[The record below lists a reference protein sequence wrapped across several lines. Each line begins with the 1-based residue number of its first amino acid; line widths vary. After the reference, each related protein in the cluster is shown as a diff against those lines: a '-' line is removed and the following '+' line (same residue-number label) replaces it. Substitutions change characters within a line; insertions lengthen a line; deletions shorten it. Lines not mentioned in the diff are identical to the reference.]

1 MTFVRKSYGEITD
14 SILAQITKG
23 VVSEKYEHAPS
34 RTKYKLGYPNVKDIV
49 SVKGTLKGAPFTFR
63 KGTDYRLS
71 DGMLEWLREGEKPD
85 RYTPFFAYYL
95 VDVPR
100 GITDVNPGSVT
111 RTLVESVALEMDFLY
126 AQMNQV
132 YNAGFIDTA
141 TGKALDLVVSML
153 GVTRKAAGYAMG
165 EVTFGRNNPPG
176 SLEVSSET
184 YVFDGKDR
192 YELKNPMVKEI
203 KKVECDIDGKRTA
216 FTEGT
221 DYALESDKL
230 AWLPGGKRP
239 SPGSVFTI
247 DYAVYEK
254 IAIPINTTVSTY
266 SRNPENIKTF
276 RTTKEAVLACKPDGK
291 WETEVPVMAMAA
303 GKEGNL
309 FAGSINVMP
318 KPVPGIEYVIN
329 KRDIMNGTEVESD
342 AELRGRAK
350 RALEMAGKATL
361 RSLKAAVQGV
371 EGVTGEVVVID
382 QPDNIPGII
391 QIIASGGDDAEI
403 KKAIEDTRSAGILV
417 EFKRPSIV
425 PLDIK
430 LTLFVVEGV
439 DKAEARA
446 KVDGTVREY
455 LGTLNIGD
463 GVVISQVVKAALNIP
478 GVRDVRDVTVN
489 DSKENID
496 IRQDE
501 RGEFKTLEIYVE
513 E

>member
-34 RTKYKLGYPNVKDIV
+34 RTKYRLGYPNIKDIV

-85 RYTPFFAYYL
+85 RYTLFFAYYL

-165 EVTFGRNNPPG
+165 EVAFGRNNPPG
-176 SLEVSSET
+176 SLEISNET
-184 YVFDGKDR
+184 FVFDGKDR
-192 YELKNPMVKEI
+192 YELKNMMVKEI

-216 FTEGT
+216 FIEGA
-221 DYALESDKL
+221 DYALENDKL
-230 AWLPGGKRP
+230 VWLQGGKRP

-247 DYAVYEK
+247 DYSVYEK

-266 SRNPENIKTF
+266 SRNPENIKAF
-276 RTTKEAVLACKPDGK
+276 RTTKDAVLSCKPDGK
-291 WETEVPVMAMAA
+291 WETEVSVMAMVA
-303 GKEGNL
+303 GKEGNI

-318 KPVPGIEYVIN
+318 KPVVGIEYVIN
-329 KRDIMNGTEVESD
+329 KRDIMNGTEVETD
-342 AELRGRAK
+342 AELRDRAK

-382 QPDNIPGII
+382 QPDNIPGIV

-403 KKAIEDTRSAGILV
+403 KKVIDDTRSAGILV
-417 EFKRPSIV
+417 EFKRPSII

-430 LTLFVVEGV
+430 LTIYVVEGI
-439 DKAEARA
+439 DKAEVRAR
-446 KVDGTVREY
+446 VDKTVREY

-463 GVVISQVVKAALNIP
+463 DVVVSQVVKAALNIP
-478 GVRDVRDVTVN
+478 GVRDVRDVTAN

-496 IRQDE
+496 VRQDE

>member
-1 MTFVRKSYGEITD
+1 MTFVRRSYGEITD

-23 VVSEKYEHAPS
+23 LVSEKYEHTPS
-34 RTKYKLGYPNVKDIV
+34 RTKYRLGYPNVKDIV

-85 RYTPFFAYYL
+85 RYTPFIAYYL
-95 VDVPR
+95 VDAPL

-111 RTLVESVALEMDFLY
+111 RTLVESIALEMDYLY
-126 AQMNQV
+126 AQMSQV

-153 GVTRKAAGYAMG
+153 GVTRKAAGYATG

-176 SLEVSSET
+176 SLEISSEA

-192 YELKNPMVKEI
+192 YELKNTLVKEI
-203 KKVECDIDGKRTA
+203 KKVESDVDGKRVA
-216 FTEGT
+216 FTEGA
-221 DYALESDKL
+221 DYALEGDTL
-230 AWLPGGKRP
+230 VWLHGGKRP
-239 SPGSVFTI
+239 SRGAVFTV
-247 DYAVYEK
+247 DYSVYEK

-266 SRNPENIKTF
+266 SRNPENVKTF
-276 RTTKEAVLACKPDGK
+276 RTTRDAVLSRKTDGK
-291 WETEVPVMAMAA
+291 WETEVPVMAMKA
-303 GKEGNL
+303 GKEGNV
-309 FAGSINVMP
+309 FMGSINLMP
-318 KPVPGIEYVIN
+318 KPVAGIEYVVN
-329 KRDIMNGTEVESD
+329 KRDIMNGTEAETD
-342 AELRGRAK
+342 AELRDRAK

-382 QPDNIPGII
+382 QPDNIPGIV
-391 QIIASGGDDAEI
+391 QIIASGGDDEEI
-403 KKAIEDTRSAGILV
+403 RKVIEDTRSAGILV
-417 EFKRPSIV
+417 EFKRPSII
-425 PLDIK
+425 PLDIR
-430 LTLFVVEGV
+430 LTIHVVEGI
-439 DKAEARA
+439 DGAEARA
-446 KVDGTVREY
+446 KVDRAVREY
-455 LGTLNIGD
+455 LGTLSIGD
-463 GVVISQVVKAALNIP
+463 DVIISQIVKAALDIQ

-496 IRQDE
+496 VRQDE
-501 RGEFKTLEIYVE
+501 RGELKSLEIYVE